1 MPMDILPNPP
11 PITLDQLSA
20 LNDEIAALV
29 RSGVPLEANLAE
41 IGEDLPGTLGKI
53 TTLLAQRAGR
63 GESLPQ
69 LIAECSAQFPPVYR
83 AVVEAGLRAGR
94 LSAAL
99 ESLSGS
105 IRRLAETRRSVISAA
120 LYPFMVVILGW
131 LSFAFFSSMLA
142 PKLAA
147 DFTALAPKMPGRW
160 IFVVLAWVGHGAIYW
175 GLGVPIL
182 LVILAVFMWQGSRRA
197 TWIGATGLGR
207 IAAKMPWFGSM
218 LKWSRNAAF
227 ADILGLLVE
236 NSVPM
241 PEALMLAAEASG
253 DKRLMDAARHASEMV
268 KSGQSLVGHDGQL
281 TAFPPLLR
289 WLLPAASQKNILVPA
304 LKHAAEMY
312 NRRAEHQADLLR
324 VFTPV
329 VLTVCVSG
337 VITCLYAL
345 TLFIPYTTMLRA
357 LAR

>member
-1 MPMDILPNPP
+1 MPTNALPNPP
-11 PITLDQLSA
+11 PITLDQLTA

-29 RSGVPLEANLAE
+29 RAGVPLETNLAE

-53 TTLLAQRAGR
+53 TTLLAQRAGQ
-63 GESLPQ
+63 GESLPE
-69 LIAECSAQFPPVYR
+69 LISKCSARFPPVYR
-83 AVVEAGLRAGR
+83 AVIEAGLRAGR

-105 IRRLAETRRSVISAA
+105 IRRLSETRRSMISAA
-120 LYPFMVVILGW
+120 LYPFIVVILGW
-131 LSFAFFSSMLA
+131 LSFAFFSSKLA
-142 PKLAA
+142 PGLAA
-147 DFTALAPKMPGRW
+147 DFTALQVPGRGV
-160 IFVVLAWVGHGAIYW
+160 FVVLAWVGRGAIYW

-182 LVILAVFMWQGSRRA
+182 LVVLAYLVWQGSSRA

-207 IAAKMPWFGSM
+207 LAAKTPWFGSM
-218 LKWSRNAAF
+218 LTWSRNAAF
-227 ADILGLLVE
+227 ADILSLLVE

-253 DKRLMDAARHASEMV
+253 DKPLIEAAWQASEMI
-268 KSGQSLVGHDGQL
+268 KGGQSLVGQDGQL
-281 TAFPPLLR
+281 AAFPPLLR

-329 VLTVCVSG
+329 VLTVCISG

>member
-1 MPMDILPNPP
+1 MNSLPNPP
-11 PITLDQLSA
+11 PITLDQLTA

-29 RSGVPLEANLAE
+29 RSGVPLETNLAE
-41 IGEDLPGTLGKI
+41 IGEDLPGSLGKI
-53 TTLLAQRAGR
+53 TTLLAERASR

-69 LIAECSAQFPPVYR
+69 LMAECSAQFPPVYR

-105 IRRLAETRRSVISAA
+105 IRRLVETRRSVISAA
-120 LYPFMVVILGW
+120 LYPFLVVILGW
-131 LSFAFFSSMLA
+131 LSFAFFSFTLA

-147 DFTALAPKMPGRW
+147 DFTALQVPGRGV
-160 IFVVLAWVGHGAIYW
+160 FVFLAWVGRGAIYW

-182 LVILAVFMWQGSRRA
+182 LVILAALVWQGSHRA

-207 IAAKMPWFGSM
+207 LAANMPWFGSM
-218 LKWSRNAAF
+218 LRWSRNAAF

-241 PEALMLAAEASG
+241 PEALLLAAEASG
-253 DKRLMDAARHASEMV
+253 DKRLIDAARCASEMV
-268 KSGQSLVGHDGQL
+268 KGGQSLVGHDGQL

-345 TLFIPYTTMLRA
+345 TLFVPYTTMLRA

>member
-1 MPMDILPNPP
+1 MPTNNLPNPP
-11 PITLDQLSA
+11 PITLDQLTA

-29 RSGVPLEANLAE
+29 RSGVPLETNLAE

-53 TTLLAQRAGR
+53 TTLLAHRAGQ
-63 GESLPQ
+63 GESLPE
-69 LIAECSAQFPPVYR
+69 LISKCSAQFPPVYR
-83 AVVEAGLRAGR
+83 AVIEAGLRAGR

-105 IRRLAETRRSVISAA
+105 IRRLAETRRSMISAA
-120 LYPFMVVILGW
+120 LYPFIVVILGW
-131 LSFAFFSSMLA
+131 LSFAFFSGVLA

-147 DFTALAPKMPGRW
+147 DFTALQVPGRGV
-160 IFVVLAWVGHGAIYW
+160 FVFLAWIGHWAIVW

-182 LVILAVFMWQGSRRA
+182 LVLLAFLVWQGSRRA

-207 IAAKMPWFGSM
+207 LAAKMPWFGSM
-218 LKWSRNAAF
+218 LTWSRNSAF
-227 ADILGLLVE
+227 ADILALLVE

-253 DKRLMDAARHASEMV
+253 DMRLIVAARHASEMI
-268 KSGQSLVGHDGQL
+268 KGGQSLVGQDGQL

-312 NRRAEHQADLLR
+312 YRRAEYQADLLR

-329 VLTVCVSG
+329 VLTVCISG